1 MSFPSSPSDGQQ
13 VTINSIVYQ
22 YSSSEGT
29 WTRLLTSATYSTDN
43 VARQVAS
50 LASSNTVYLQGVDA
64 WQNTRIQAAFDQA
77 NTGGG
82 GGGGTL
88 DQIARNTANSASANT
103 IVIQGV
109 DNSQNTRIDAI
120 NIYSFAAYAQANS
133 ASSNTIVIQ
142 GVNSSQNTRLDAI
155 NIYSFAAYAQANSAN
170 VLAQAAFDK
179 ANTGGAFGID
189 NVARLTANSASSN
202 TIYTQGVDVTQN
214 SRITFVEGH
223 SQAAFTQANLA
234 LQTDIAIQDEVNII
248 KNVNITQNTR
258 IQAAFDKA
266 NTGGG
271 ITSLGG
277 FAANNIL
284 TVNSAGYISNTTN
297 LNFYNSNNTLVVTGN
312 VVGGGIRSTTS
323 ENPPDNPVIGDIWY
337 ETGTDVIYR
346 YTNDGGSSY
355 WIDVSGPE
363 FSGSSPAHRSIA
375 EFIATANQN
384 SFSTVYNVNSVDV
397 LRNGLRLPSTDYV
410 ANNGTSIIL
419 DTPCN
424 ANDVVTIINFYTTSL
439 NVVLTAN
446 ARPSNLANGTILWN
460 SANNVLETYTGTGW
474 STLASQN
481 YTIQYMIVAAGG
493 GGGVIG
499 GGGGA
504 GGLITGSSAVFPNDI
519 FTFVIGAGGNSGT
532 SATRATNGSNTTA
545 FLTTAL
551 GGGGGGNH
559 VLNTTSNAGLS
570 GGSGGGGSDNGA
582 VGGSGTAGQGNAGGT
597 GVAGTPATQRIGGG
611 GGGAGTAGSTAASG
625 GHGGEG
631 YLWLDGYYY
640 SGGGGAGGHDSSTGG
655 NGGLGG
661 GGGGS
666 VSSGTG
672 GTGGGSARNNGSNG
686 AAGGNLRGGN
696 GGAGTGG
703 GGGGCSWQTPT
714 IAAQGGS
721 GTVIVRYSGNARG
734 TGGTISSSGGF
745 TYHVFTSSGTFTA

>member
-133 ASSNTIVIQ
+133 A
-142 GVNSSQNTRLDAI
+142 
-155 NIYSFAAYAQANSAN
+155 N

-234 LQTDIAIQDEVNII
+234 LQTGIAIQDEVNII

-460 SANNVLETYTGTGW
+460 SANNALETFVGTGW
-474 STLASQN
+474 VTLASQT
-481 YTIQYMIVAAGG
+481 YSVEYLIVAGGASGG
-493 GGGVIG
+493 GGTYHG

-504 GGLITGSSAVFPNDI
+504 GGYIASTSIVTPTTSYTITV
-519 FTFVIGAGGNSGT
+519 GAGGAGASGT
-532 SATRATNGSNTTA
+532 SDGNNGANSSAFSSTA
-545 FLTTAL
+545 I
-551 GGGGGGNH
+551 GGGGGGNYSQTG
-559 VLNTTSNAGLS
+559 VGKS
-570 GGSGGGGSDNGA
+570 GGSGGGGAGSNA
-582 VGGSGTAGQGNAGGT
+582 PSNAAGSGTAGQGNSGGT
-597 GVAGTPATQRIGGG
+597 GNSSAPNYGAGG
-611 GGGAGTAGSTAASG
+611 GGGAGGVGGNGTST
-625 GHGGEG
+625 
-631 YLWLDGYYY
+631 
-640 SGGGGAGGHDSSTGG
+640 TGG
-655 NGGLGG
+655 NGGVGLNWQSLGTFYAGGGGGSTYAGGTAGSGGNGG

-666 VSSGTG
+666 VSGNNQAGSGTP
-672 GTGGGSARNNGSNG
+672 N
-686 AAGGNLRGGN
+686 
-696 GGAGTGG
+696 TGG
-703 GGGGCSWQTPT
+703 GGGGAERSTYT
-714 IAAQGGS
+714 TSGSGGS
-721 GTVIVRYSGNARG
+721 GVVIIRYPGSQRAS
-734 TGGTISSSGGF
+734 GGTVTSADGYI
-745 TYHVFTSSGTFTA
+745 YHTFTSSGTFTA